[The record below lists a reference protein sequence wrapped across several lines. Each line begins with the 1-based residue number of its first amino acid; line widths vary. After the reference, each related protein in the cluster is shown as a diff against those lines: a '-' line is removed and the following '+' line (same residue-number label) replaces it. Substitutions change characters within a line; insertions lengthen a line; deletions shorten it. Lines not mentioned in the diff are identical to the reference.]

1 MAGQVVR
8 LGAAKGLTDA
18 SLSPERRLHAYW
30 LLIQRAWLA
39 SGRSL
44 PAPRP
49 RSELPGEV
57 FEISNDG

>member
-1 MAGQVVR
+1 MAGRVVR
-8 LGAAKGLTDA
+8 LGDAKGLTDA
-18 SLSPERRLHAYW
+18 SLSPERRLYAYW

-39 SGRSL
+39 SGRGL